1 MTLATIPEE
10 EWQLLARRGFDFF
23 WFMGVWQRSPGA
35 RQEAL
40 RNQHLRQEFDQA
52 LSGWTEEDVTGSPY
66 AVYTYTL
73 DPTLGNP
80 DDLAQLKAKLNRLGI
95 SLILDFVP
103 NHLAFDHLWTLSH
116 PGWFVRVDEAEAHA
130 HPDWYFS
137 PVADI
142 YLAHV
147 KDPNFPPWTENIEI
161 DFRAVD
167 LAHGRDP
174 YSPPWTDTAQVNF
187 NSNDLRQAMIDELLK
202 IAEVADGVRC
212 DMAMLALNDVFGQI
226 WGDVTGDYP
235 RPRTEF
241 WTQAI
246 ERVKQKRPDF
256 LFIAEAYW
264 GLERRLQKLGFDYTY
279 DKVLY
284 DRLHFSSSSEIRGH
298 LAIDHLYQPHSVHF
312 IENHDEPR
320 AVTALGRERSLAAAI
335 VIATIPGLRFFQDGQ
350 FEGKRIRVPVQLV
363 REPKE
368 IVDSQI
374 MQFYERLL
382 AISAAPAFH
391 EGDWKLIEVNQA
403 WAGNESH
410 HSLLAWMWQYQKQYK
425 IVVVNYSA
433 VQAQGRLR
441 LSLPEVTTDKCTFR
455 DELNGEIYVRDLNE
469 VRNQGLYIDL
479 RPYHSHLL
487 DTVTG

>member
-10 EWQLLARRGFDFF
+10 EWQLLAHRGFDFV
-23 WFMGVWQRSPGA
+23 WLMGVWQRSPDA

-40 RNQHLRQEFDQA
+40 RNQNLRQEFNQVLPD
-52 LSGWTEEDVTGSPY
+52 WTEEDVAGSPY
-66 AVYTYTL
+66 AVYAYTL
-73 DPTLGNP
+73 DPALGNP
-80 DDLAQLKAKLNRLGI
+80 DDLTQLKARLNRLGI

-103 NHLAFDHLWTLSH
+103 NHLAIDHPWTLTH

-147 KDPNFPPWTENIEI
+147 KDPNFPPWNDNTEV

-174 YSPPWTDTAQVNF
+174 YFPPWTDTAQVNF
-187 NSNDLRQAMIDELLK
+187 NSNNLRQAMIDELLK

-226 WGDVTGDYP
+226 WGNLSGDHP
-235 RPRTEF
+235 RPGIEF

-264 GLERRLQKLGFDYTY
+264 RLERRLQKLGFDYTY

-284 DRLHFSSSSEIRGH
+284 DRLRFSNSGEIRGY
-298 LAIDHLYQPHSVHF
+298 LATDQPYQSHSVHF

-320 AVTALGRERSLAAAI
+320 AVIVLGRERSLAAATI
-335 VIATIPGLRFFQDGQ
+335 IATIPGLRLFHNGQ
-350 FEGKRIRVPVQLV
+350 FEGKRIHMPVQLV
-363 REPKE
+363 REPE
-368 IVDSQI
+368 ENADPQI

-382 AISAAPAFH
+382 GVSATPAFH
-391 EGDWKLIEVNQA
+391 EGDWKLLEVNQA

-410 HSLLAWMWQYQKQYK
+410 HNLLAWVWQYQKQYK

-433 VQAQGRLR
+433 VQAQGRLK
-441 LSLPEVTTDKCTFR
+441 LSLPDITTDRCTFH
-455 DELNGEIYVRDLNE
+455 DELNDEIYLRDLNE

-479 RPYHSHLL
+479 HPYHSHLL